1 MRAILSDSG
10 GIMAR
15 YKDAVCKQCRRE
27 GEKLFLKGERCLSP
41 KCALE
46 RRPYPPGLHGRQAQF
61 RRKVSDYGLQLR
73 AKQKARRVYGVLE
86 RQFRRYFR
94 EAERRRGLTG
104 TNLLIILE
112 SRLDNVVYRLGFA
125 ASRPQARQLVRHGHF
140 EVNGRKVNIPSYL
153 VQPGDI
159 VGVRPASRDRVV
171 FKETALDLEHRAV
184 PDWLSRDE
192 ITMSG
197 RVVAHPE
204 RGDIDVTINEQLI
217 VEYYSR

>member
-1 MRAILSDSG
+1 
-10 GIMAR
+10 MAR
-15 YKDAVCKQCRRE
+15 YNDAVCKQCRRE

-46 RRPYPPGLHGRQAQF
+46 RRPYPPGLHGRKSQF
-61 RRKVSDYGLQLR
+61 RRKESDYALQLR

-104 TNLLIILE
+104 TNLLVILE

-125 ASRPQARQLVRHGHF
+125 SSRPQARQTVRHGHV
-140 EVNGRKVNIPSYL
+140 EVNGQKVNIPSYL
-153 VQPGDI
+153 VKQGDVVSI
-159 VGVRPASRDRVV
+159 RPSSRSSGMIKDMV
-171 FKETALDLEHRAV
+171 LDLEHRAV
-184 PDWLSRDE
+184 PDWLSRDDPSL
-192 ITMSG
+192 SG
-197 RVVAHPE
+197 RVLSMPQ

>member
-1 MRAILSDSG
+1 
-10 GIMAR
+10 MAR
-15 YKDAVCKQCRRE
+15 YKDAVCKLCRRE

-61 RRKVSDYGLQLR
+61 RRKKSDYGLQLR
-73 AKQKARRVYGVLE
+73 AKQKTRRVYGVME

-104 TNLLIILE
+104 TNLLILLE

-125 ASRPQARQLVRHGHF
+125 LSRPQGRQLVRHGHF
-140 EVNGRKVNIPSYL
+140 EVNGRKVNVPSYL
-153 VQPGDI
+153 VKPGD
-159 VGVRPASRDRVV
+159 VVAVRPNSRGNAL
-171 FKETALDLEHRAV
+171 FKEVVLDLEHRAV
-184 PDWLSRDE
+184 PDWLSRDDVA
-192 ITMSG
+192 MSG
-197 RVVAHPE
+197 RILSLPE